1 MNKASLFAL
10 EYRLELISKAD
21 RLESLDCQH
30 DFCRGFLFALLSA
43 SVVSDS
49 EFDDLSDRVSLAVIE
64 ARERICRVVTDSAA
78 DLLVG
83 VDNEEPEQ
91 VSAPAASFGLSVR
104 RLRYTNFYTH
114 IEHLNPKTWCP
125 YGVWLGIWSLKT
137 MPAGWPSLP
146 GRRSLVGGQGQVC
159 MSSGQASS

>member
-21 RLESLDCQH
+21 RLDSLDSQH

-43 SVVSDS
+43 SVISDS
-49 EFDDLSDRVSLAVIE
+49 EFDDLSDRVSSAVIE

-91 VSAPAASFGLSVR
+91 VSAPAAPSELRVFCLPCGEGRTKAYHANRCAFSRLSF
-104 RLRYTNFYTH
+104 F
-114 IEHLNPKTWCP
+114 
-125 YGVWLGIWSLKT
+125 WS
-137 MPAGWPSLP
+137 PLP
-146 GRRSLVGGQGQVC
+146 GKRPLVGSEGQVRV
-159 MSSGQASS
+159 SSG